1 MRLISNKAITLPLSI
16 CALVLAHG
24 AYANCTDRSS
34 NQRIPSIA
42 LKEIADGLKNPVHIT
57 HAGDSS
63 GRLFVVEQAGV
74 IRIIDHGRLLSQPFL
89 DIRDR
94 VNSGGEKG
102 LLGVAFHPRYE
113 DNGLF
118 YVDYTTRQKGL
129 HTIIAEFKR
138 RNHSQADPGS
148 ERLLLKIKQPY
159 ANHNGGQLAFG
170 PDGYLYIGMGDGG
183 SANDP
188 FGNGQNTQTL
198 LGKLLRIDVDRR
210 DGARA
215 YAVPADNPFVGT
227 PSYREEIWAL
237 GLRNPWRFS
246 FDAETGVLYLA
257 DVGQD
262 EYEEVDVI
270 KRGRNYGWNI
280 MEGPI
285 CTPGVSTNC
294 SKSGLELPILS
305 YPHPDG
311 FSITGGFVYRGEA
324 IPGLCGIYV
333 YGDYVT
339 QHIWGLRYD
348 GRKVTQQQ
356 LLLKTPHAI
365 SSFGEDEAHELYLA
379 DYSHGK
385 VIKIV
390 PGAASSR

>member
-1 MRLISNKAITLPLSI
+1 MRLIITKVLTLLLGVYALAFAHTGHGN
-16 CALVLAHG
+16 CADPG
-24 AYANCTDRSS
+24 T

-42 LKEIADGLKNPVHIT
+42 LKEVARGLKNPVHIT
-57 HAGDSS
+57 HAGDGSS
-63 GRLFVVEQAGV
+63 RLFVVEQAGV
-74 IRIIDHGRLLSQPFL
+74 IRIIDDGQLLSQPFL
-89 DIRDR
+89 DIRER

-102 LLGVAFHPRYE
+102 LLSVAFHPRYK
-113 DNGLF
+113 DSGLF
-118 YVDYTTRQKGL
+118 YANYTTQQKGL

-138 RNHSQADPGS
+138 SNHNQADSGS

-159 ANHNGGQLAFG
+159 GNHNGGQLAFG

-198 LGKLLRIDVDRR
+198 LGALLRIDVDRR

-215 YAVPADNPFVGT
+215 YAIPADNPFIGT
-227 PSYREEIWAL
+227 PNYREEIWAF

-246 FDAETGVLYLA
+246 FDADKGLLYLA

-262 EYEEVDVI
+262 EYEEIDVI
-270 KRGRNYGWNI
+270 KKGRNYGWNI

-285 CTPGVSTNC
+285 CTPGVGANC
-294 SKSGLELPILS
+294 NKSGLELPILS

-311 FSITGGFVYRGEA
+311 FSITGGFVYRGKA
-324 IPGLCGIYV
+324 IPELCGVYV
-333 YGDYVT
+333 YGDYIT
-339 QHIWGLRYD
+339 QRVWGLRYD
-348 GRKVTQQQ
+348 GHKVTQQQ
-356 LLLKTPHAI
+356 LLLKTRHAI

-379 DYSHGK
+379 DHTGGK
-385 VIKIV
+385 IVKIV
-390 PGAASSR
+390 PARGSP

>member
-1 MRLISNKAITLPLSI
+1 MRFIINKAITLPLSA
-16 CALVLAHG
+16 CALALAHSG
-24 AYANCTDRSS
+24 YANCTDSGSS
-34 NQRIPSIA
+34 QRIPSIA
-42 LKEIADGLKNPVHIT
+42 LKEIAHGLKSPVHIT
-57 HAGDSS
+57 HAGDGS
-63 GRLFVVEQAGV
+63 GRLFVVEQAGM
-74 IRIIDHGRLLSQPFL
+74 IRIIDHGKLLSQPFL
-89 DIRDR
+89 DIRER

-102 LLGVAFHPRYE
+102 LLGIAFHPRYK

-118 YVDYTTRQKGL
+118 YVDYTTQQKGL
-129 HTIIAEFKR
+129 HTIIAEYKR
-138 RNHSQADPGS
+138 GNGNQADPGS

-159 ANHNGGQLAFG
+159 GNHNGGQLAFG

-188 FGNGQNTQTL
+188 FDNGQNTQTL

-210 DGARA
+210 DGTRA
-215 YAVPADNPFVGT
+215 YAIPADNPFVGT
-227 PSYREEIWAL
+227 PNHREEIWAF

-262 EYEEVDVI
+262 EYEEIDVI
-270 KRGRNYGWNI
+270 KKGGNYGWNI

-294 SKSGLELPILS
+294 NKSGLELPILS

-324 IPGLCGIYV
+324 IPKLCGVYV

-339 QHIWGLRYD
+339 QRIWGLRYD
-348 GRKVTQQQ
+348 GHKVTQQQ
-356 LLLKTPHAI
+356 LLLKTRHAV
-365 SSFGEDEAHELYLA
+365 SSFGEDEARELYLA

-390 PGAASSR
+390 PAAAGSP

>member
-1 MRLISNKAITLPLSI
+1 MRLIIKRTLTILLGI
-16 CALVLAHG
+16 CAPALTHISYG
-24 AYANCTDRSS
+24 GCTDPGANHRL
-34 NQRIPSIA
+34 PPIA
-42 LKEIADGLKNPVHIT
+42 LEEITDGLKHPVHIT
-57 HAGDSS
+57 YAGDGSS
-63 GRLFVVEQAGV
+63 RLFVVEQAGV
-74 IRIIDHGRLLSQPFL
+74 IRVIDQGQLLPQPFL
-89 DIRDR
+89 DIHER

-102 LLGVAFHPRYE
+102 LFSVAFHPQYK

-118 YVDYTTRQKGL
+118 YVDYTTHQKGL
-129 HTIIAEFKR
+129 HSIIAEFKR
-138 RNHSQADPGS
+138 RNYNQADPGS
-148 ERLLLKIKQPY
+148 ERVLLKIKQPY

-210 DGARA
+210 NGTRA
-215 YAVPADNPFVGT
+215 YGVPPDNPFIGT
-227 PSYREEIWAL
+227 AKSRDEIWAF

-246 FDAETGVLYLA
+246 FDTDSGLLYLA

-262 EYEEVDVI
+262 AYEEIDVI
-270 KRGRNYGWNI
+270 KKGRNYGWNI

-285 CTPGVSTNC
+285 CTPGVGINC
-294 SKSGLELPILS
+294 NKSGLELPIFS

-311 FSITGGFVYRGEA
+311 FSITGGFVYRGQA
-324 IPGLCGIYV
+324 IPELCGVYI
-333 YGDYVT
+333 YGDYVA
-339 QHIWGLRYD
+339 QRIWGLRYD

-356 LLLKTPHAI
+356 LLLKTRHPI
-365 SSFGEDEAHELYLA
+365 SSFGEDQEHELYLA

-390 PGAASSR
+390 PAASSP